1 MFAATLTG
9 GSGFSVFVLP
19 MSADL
24 GWDRKTL
31 AGALG
36 LGTILGA
43 VTAPFFGR
51 LVDRYGARVM
61 LTATGL
67 GLAVTL
73 LPIAWVRLPLF
84 FYLFY
89 SGARLIDMGV
99 LNTAATTAVAN
110 WFVRLRGRALGLTM
124 AGNAVGV
131 ALVTPLAQWIIEGW
145 GWRVA
150 WFIIALAAVLLL
162 TPLAW
167 WLVRRRPEDLGLYPD
182 GDPAPTAGAPMEPH
196 APAVV
201 ARGVRAGSAAAPLQI
216 DWPLGA
222 ALRTWAFWLL
232 VLSGSLTMF
241 AIAGMSFHQIP
252 VLVANGLDASL
263 AAWLVSLYGF
273 GWTFGSVAWG
283 LVAERVPA
291 RYALAGTYLLSG
303 VCMLAV
309 IRIHD
314 LTPAILYAGIY
325 GLVNGGKETVDAVV
339 WADYYGRRSLGAIR
353 GYSRPLMVGANA
365 GGGFA
370 AGWAYDS
377 LGSYTVIIT
386 AFGLLAIL
394 GGLLVL
400 LARPPI
406 PSSLDLRERTL
417 PVDAQLAAQ

>member
-36 LGTILGA
+36 LGTVLGA

-84 FYLFY
+84 FYLCY
-89 SGARLIDMGV
+89 SSARLIDMGV

-124 AGNAVGV
+124 AGNAIGV
-131 ALVTPLAQWIIEGW
+131 ALVTPLAQWMIGGW

-150 WFIIALAAVLLL
+150 WFVIALVAVLLL

-182 GDPAPTAGAPMEPH
+182 GDPG
-196 APAVV
+196 PAVV
-201 ARGVRAGSAAAPLQI
+201 VRGAGTGSATAPIPQSPPETAFQV

-222 ALRTWAFWLL
+222 ALRTRAFWLL

-314 LTPAILYAGIY
+314 LTPAILYAGLY

-365 GGGFA
+365 GGGFV

-377 LGSYTVIIT
+377 LGSYAVIIT

-406 PSSLDLRERTL
+406 HSSLGLRKGKL
-417 PVDAQLAAQ
+417 PVDAGLAAH